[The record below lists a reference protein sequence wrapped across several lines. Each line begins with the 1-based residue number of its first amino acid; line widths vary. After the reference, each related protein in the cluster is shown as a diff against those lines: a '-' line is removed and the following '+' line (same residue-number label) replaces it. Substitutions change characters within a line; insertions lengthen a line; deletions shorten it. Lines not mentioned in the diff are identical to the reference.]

1 VPTIF
6 VSEDLN
12 QSAFATFIQDF
23 MVRITDGGKSDFPIL
38 FSLCRKILRFTRD
51 GKDFANGLPDL
62 L

>member
-1 VPTIF
+1 
-6 VSEDLN
+6 
-12 QSAFATFIQDF
+12 

-51 GKDFANGLPDL
+51 GKDFATGLPDL